1 MFIDIDAAHSGNE
14 AQIPDFIFYSVFI
27 VYHLYWHTG
36 NEARIPNFILIHRAT
51 RPNLPAAVH
60 YIKSVIFA
68 GRNVQA
74 RFLNDFHG
82 SGKQPNAQFW
92 PYFDERTGEKRMGVK
107 TIAQIKR
114 GQARHATC
122 RVDPRRA

>member
-14 AQIPDFIFYSVFI
+14 A
-27 VYHLYWHTG
+27 
-36 NEARIPNFILIHRAT
+36 RIPGLIDPWGHAVPVFLLLCDDFNPSSM

-60 YIKSVIFA
+60 YIKSVICA
-68 GRNVQA
+68 GRDVQA

-107 TIAQIKR
+107 TIAQIQR

-122 RVDPRRA
+122 HVDPRRD